1 MKKSYVAS
9 LDAFGDFVNYS
20 LYLFNP
26 KRGVVNFK
34 KILSGNNLIIARIYR
49 YITLLLG
56 MKPNEHEYKVMGMAP
71 YAKDKYIEPIFKKF
85 KEMQDGGANIL
96 KTKRCQKT
104 LIFP

>member
-9 LDAFGDFVNYS
+9 LDAFGDFINYS
-20 LYLFNP
+20 LYSFNP
-26 KRGVVNFK
+26 EGGIINFK

-71 YAKDKYIEPIFKKF
+71 YAKDKYVEPIFKKF
-85 KEMQDGGANIL
+85 KEMQEWG
-96 KTKRCQKT
+96 Q
-104 LIFP
+104 IF